1 MPVVTDY
8 TALLSGSYWGGIE
21 VTNKPTIVT
30 YSFAASAPSYLVDVD
45 GFTASTVS
53 SFQAFSAAEQAQA
66 RAALAEWS
74 AASGVVFV
82 EVAGGKGDLN
92 FQNVDFDT
100 TSGPSYSGAGGVA
113 FYPFGDWDYFSAPY
127 FSGDLDASGDVFM
140 NTRFRAGDGTVN
152 YGTLLHEIGHALG
165 LKHPTESVY
174 GAFGDLHDEVLASD
188 DPALTIMASSGDTLG
203 GASDHLRQLD
213 KDAIAHIYGDSG
225 GRVVTGTTAGVL
237 DDGISWRWDAPT
249 ETLRQTGTSGADAIR
264 GSSVADIASG
274 GMGNDSL
281 FGLSG
286 ADRLDGGDGADNLDG
301 GAGVD
306 TMNGGA
312 GDDVYFVDAVGDRI
326 GESAGGGDD
335 AVYAHSS
342 YTLGANIERL
352 YLTGAGL
359 VGRGGSGDN
368 VIFGD
373 GAHKT
378 VLYGFGGA
386 DYLVG
391 GSAADALNGGAGG
404 DSMFGGGG
412 GDVYTVDNFDDY
424 IFDVAGEGTDVVK
437 VYASWDAYA
446 GSETETIRIMT
457 NAGLSISGTDTANV
471 MIGGGGADTISGDSA
486 FADTS
491 VSSSDR
497 LTGGAR
503 ADVFLFRH
511 LSDSPGGAAIDR
523 ITDFADGVD
532 RISLAGVAESTGV
545 ALHYSASSA
554 FSGAAGEVH
563 ALVSGGLTYVELDVD
578 GDRALDMRIRLDGV
592 HTLGSGDFLF

>member
-21 VTNKPTIVT
+21 VTNKPTIIT
-30 YSFAASAPSYLVDVD
+30 YSFATSAPSYLADVD

-53 SFQAFSAAEQAQA
+53 SFQAFNAAEQAQA
-66 RAALAEWS
+66 RAAMAEWS

-92 FQNVDFDT
+92 FQNVDFNT
-100 TSGPSYSGAGGVA
+100 TSGPSYAGAGGVA

-140 NTRFRAGDGTVN
+140 NTRLRAGDGTVN

-188 DPALTIMASSGDTLG
+188 DPALTIMASSGDTVG
-203 GASDHLRQLD
+203 GDHLRQLD

-225 GRVVTGTTAGVL
+225 GRVVTGTAAGVL
-237 DDGISWRWDAPT
+237 DDGISWRWDAAN
-249 ETLRQTGTSGADAIR
+249 ETLRQVGTSGNDAIR
-264 GSSVADIASG
+264 GSSVADVIVG
-274 GMGNDSL
+274 GIGNDSL
-281 FGLSG
+281 FGHSG
-286 ADRLDGGDGADNLDG
+286 ADRLDGGAGADNLDG

-306 TMNGGA
+306 TMSGGA
-312 GDDVYFVDAVGDRI
+312 GDDVYFVSATGDRI
-326 GESAGGGDD
+326 AEAVNGGDD
-335 AVYAHSS
+335 AVYAHAS
-342 YTLGANIERL
+342 YTLSANIERL
-352 YLTGAGL
+352 YLTGENL
-359 VGRGGSGDN
+359 VGRGSASGN
-368 VIFGD
+368 VLFGD
-373 GAHKT
+373 GSHKT

-391 GSAADALNGGAGG
+391 GSANDALNGGGDG
-404 DSMFGGGG
+404 DSMFGGA
-412 GDVYTVDNFDDY
+412 GDDIYTVDDFDDY
-424 IFDVAGEGTDVVK
+424 IFDAAGEGTDVVN
-437 VYASWDAYA
+437 VYASWDAYS

-471 MIGGGGADTISGDSA
+471 MLGGGGADTISGDSA

-523 ITDFADGVD
+523 ITDFAEGVD
-532 RISLAGVAESTGV
+532 KISLAGVADSTGV
-545 ALHYSASSA
+545 ALHYSASST

-563 ALVSGGLTYVELDVD
+563 ARIVGGLTYVELDTD
-578 GDRALDMRIRLDGV
+578 GDAAFDMRIRLDGV
-592 HTLGSGDFLF
+592 HSLGSGDFLL